1 MLLKGH
7 FQRRP
12 TNGSSGD
19 DRKIFTA
26 KIASNAP
33 TPVLPVA
40 AVFANDRQTGMT

>member
-1 MLLKGH
+1 MVRAATIEKYSP
-7 FQRRP
+7 R
-12 TNGSSGD
+12 
-19 DRKIFTA
+19 